1 MKRILFTALMLV
13 FNIGVYASQ
22 ELPLEYFIKHGDYLN
37 LKLSPDGKH
46 IAARVRHDGRVF
58 LAILDSDTME
68 MVGGVKPFNN
78 DIIHHVS
85 WVNNERLVYEYAEK
99 QSYIDSPVPTGEL
112 FAVNLDG
119 SKNEMLYGYR
129 ASDKSTRSRISSKE
143 NAKASQ
149 KVLSLLE
156 NDDEHI
162 LIIEYPWTMR
172 GNVYYDDRVKQPI
185 ISKLNIHTGRKRKI
199 DTLPHGSSR
208 ALATKN
214 GQVKFMTWTDEKGDI
229 HSAFR
234 DNNDAPWTP
243 LGEAF
248 EQAQGLTPLGLSEDS
263 KSLYL
268 SGRYSE
274 EGIHTLYSLDLQ
286 SGEYTRIF
294 GDHKTDIE
302 RVILDGNG
310 MPAVGITYPDKS
322 AYEYAAANS
331 RIKTIHKK
339 LTQAFEGQT
348 VNIASTTQDRKTLLV
363 HVSSDINPGEY
374 YLFDSESLNAR
385 FVWAN
390 SSWID
395 PRTLQPMHP
404 IAVPTE
410 DGETLHGYLTLP
422 PAGQS
427 KSAKPPLVVLIHGGP
442 HQPGTRDFWRYD
454 AETQLLANRGF
465 AVLRVNF
472 RGSDGY
478 GTRFERLG
486 YREWGGA
493 MIKDINDAVR
503 WTASQG
509 LVDRQRIC
517 AYGAS
522 YGGYAALMSVV
533 RAPDLYRC
541 TIGYVGVY
549 DLQYMY
555 SESDIPNSWGGRTY
569 LKRVLGSDAQQLK
582 EYSPIHHV
590 NDIKAKVMLIHG
602 SKDKRVPEI
611 NAEVLAEKL
620 EQANNPAEY
629 LQYAQAGHGV
639 FNEENRQELY
649 QGLLDF
655 LNEYLK

>member
-1 MKRILFTALMLV
+1 
-13 FNIGVYASQ
+13 
-22 ELPLEYFIKHGDYLN
+22 
-37 LKLSPDGKH
+37 
-46 IAARVRHDGRVF
+46 
-58 LAILDSDTME
+58 
-68 MVGGVKPFNN
+68 
-78 DIIHHVS
+78 
-85 WVNNERLVYEYAEK
+85 
-99 QSYIDSPVPTGEL
+99 
-112 FAVNLDG
+112 
-119 SKNEMLYGYR
+119 
-129 ASDKSTRSRISSKE
+129 
-143 NAKASQ
+143 
-149 KVLSLLE
+149 
-156 NDDEHI
+156 
-162 LIIEYPWTMR
+162 MR

-214 GQVKFMTWTDEKGDI
+214 GQVKFMTWTDENGDL

-302 RVILDGNG
+302 SVILDGNG

-348 VNIASTTQDRKTLLV
+348 VNIASTTQDRKMLLV

-374 YLFDSESLNAR
+374 YLFDSDSLNAR

-422 PAGQS
+422 PAAGQS

-509 LVDRQRIC
+509 LVDSQRIC

-569 LKRVLGSDAQQLK
+569 LKRVLGTDAQQLK

-611 NAEVLAEKL
+611 NSEVLAEKL

-655 LNEYLK
+655 LNEHLK

>member
-13 FNIGVYASQ
+13 FSIGVYASQ

-214 GQVKFMTWTDEKGDI
+214 GQVKFMTWTDEKGDL

-302 RVILDGNG
+302 SVILDGNG

-322 AYEYAAANS
+322 AYEYTAANS

-374 YLFDSESLNAR
+374 YLFDSDSLNAR

-404 IAVPTE
+404 IAVPTD

-509 LVDRQRIC
+509 LVDSQRIC

-569 LKRVLGSDAQQLK
+569 LKRVLGTDAQQLK

-655 LNEYLK
+655 LIEHLK

>member
-1 MKRILFTALMLV
+1 MLV
-13 FNIGVYASQ
+13 FSIGIYASQ

-214 GQVKFMTWTDEKGDI
+214 GQVKFMTWTDEKGDL

-302 RVILDGNG
+302 SVILDGNG

-374 YLFDSESLNAR
+374 YLFDNDSLNAR

-427 KSAKPPLVVLIHGGP
+427 QSAKPPLVVLIHGGP

-509 LVDRQRIC
+509 LVDSHRIC

-555 SESDIPNSWGGRTY
+555 SESDIPNSWGGRSY
-569 LKRVLGSDAQQLK
+569 LKRVLGTDAQQLK

-611 NAEVLAEKL
+611 NSKVLAEKL

-655 LNEYLK
+655 LNEHLK